1 MTALAMGFAL
11 PSPLPFFRIPFH
23 RPAELRV
30 DVDPSKNE
38 RGESLELIYER
49 IRSPGDALH
58 GLPAFGLPRDPQLKV
73 HIREADGEFYAY
85 VEDLQERRLAGCTV
99 FNRLIE
105 VDRRADRHLR
115 SPHSR
120 YLAQYQRR
128 GIATAVYDWA
138 LGTGICLM
146 TGARQSA
153 GAHALWRKLAQRY
166 EAGFVDLR
174 DRRLTYLGRDVGP
187 NDLDRL
193 ETRMFLLAPGWSL
206 LTFCAAVGMRGPVLL
221 LLLLSLHWS
230 RKFLA
235 MVLATPTRKA
245 GLDKPRSLPP
255 RVTRAAPSQPVCC
268 PIVSRP
274 SSLPNP

>member
-1 MTALAMGFAL
+1 MARAKRGDSFDLL
-11 PSPLPFFRIPFH
+11 YH
-23 RPAELRV
+23 RTLSA
-30 DVDPSKNE
+30 
-38 RGESLELIYER
+38 GA
-49 IRSPGDALH
+49 ALH

-153 GAHALWRKLAQRY
+153 GAHALWRKPAQRY
-166 EAGFVDLR
+166 EAGFVGLR

-193 ETRMFLLAPGWSL
+193 ETRMFLLAPGRSL
-206 LTFCAAVGMRGPVLL
+206 LAFCAAVGMRSAVLL
-221 LLLLSLHWS
+221 L
-230 RKFLA
+230 
-235 MVLATPTRKA
+235 
-245 GLDKPRSLPP
+245 
-255 RVTRAAPSQPVCC
+255 
-268 PIVSRP
+268 
-274 SSLPNP
+274 